1 MNTPIQQNHGMHDER
16 WPHDEVLHAWWVEPG
31 RLLAGEYPGDT
42 TTDKAKLKL
51 QLLVDAGVDSM
62 ISLTSADE
70 GLPSY
75 AGSLHAVA
83 ERANRTVRYTARP
96 IPDMRA
102 ADQRFYDDIV
112 TEIQT
117 EINEGKNVYV
127 HCWQGIGRTGT
138 VVGCWL
144 IDHGLDY
151 KATITRLAE
160 LRAGTRKGSQGCRQ
174 SAAQHQLL
182 HDRARRRSAS

>member
-1 MNTPIQQNHGMHDER
+1 MDGTIRQNHGMHDDR

-31 RLLAGEYPGDT
+31 CLLAGEYPGGT
-42 TTDKAKLKL
+42 TTDKAEEKLKL
-51 QLLVDAGVDSM
+51 LVGAGVDS
-62 ISLTSADE
+62 IIDLTSADE

-75 AGSLHAVA
+75 AGSLRGIA
-83 ERANRTVRYTARP
+83 ERANRTVCYVARP

-102 ADQRFYDDIV
+102 ADQSFYDGVV

-127 HCWQGIGRTGT
+127 HCWHGIGRTGI

-144 IDHGLDY
+144 IDRGLDY
-151 KATITRLAE
+151 KATIARLAE
-160 LRAGTRKGSQGCRQ
+160 LRAGTRKGRLGCPQ
-174 SAAQHQLL
+174 SAAQH
-182 HDRARRRSAS
+182 